1 MESPIH
7 QQSRSFIS
15 VSAIPIVE
23 RNFQFRQQFR
33 ETPLSSAKS
42 KASKL
47 VPFYPYLDNFSAN
60 FKAVC
65 PPSCT
70 ITPSGFSC

>member
-7 QQSRSFIS
+7 QPKLKLHQPFLQFQ
-15 VSAIPIVE
+15 IVE
-23 RNFQFRQQFR
+23 RNFQF
-33 ETPLSSAKS
+33 LSSAKS
-42 KASKL
+42 KHQAQFRNFLS
-47 VPFYPYLDNFSAN
+47 YLDNFSAN

-70 ITPSGFSC
+70 ITLLVSRVG